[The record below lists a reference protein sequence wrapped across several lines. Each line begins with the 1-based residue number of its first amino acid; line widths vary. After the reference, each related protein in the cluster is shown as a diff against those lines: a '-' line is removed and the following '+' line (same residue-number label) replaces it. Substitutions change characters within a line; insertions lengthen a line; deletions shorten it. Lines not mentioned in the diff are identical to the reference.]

1 MTRLWLRIA
10 IATVAIVATLVVAV
24 DTFVIGPAVDESA
37 HAAATAAAIEAT
49 LVAQLVRRGGAP
61 PGDAVVSAGRTRS
74 EAASGSAPIGDGRFV
89 QVPLREQGALV
100 EALWRGLLLV
110 IGTGALAGA
119 GWALWVGVARARDLG
134 SLCRA
139 LRELGG
145 GDAHSDAPARAA
157 SIEHLARVVDELRA
171 TLAQQVLS
179 QAELVGI
186 VAHDLRSPLTGI
198 CLAGDWLE
206 RSKNSSERARARDQ
220 IQRECDRLAA
230 IADDVLQLCGDAHS
244 NATDAQRWV
253 AADQLLLDVV
263 DRLRSTGS
271 AAQQVRVTS
280 ALSTAVRVDSSIARA
295 VANLAENAARHAPLG
310 TQVSLAVRETE
321 AGAVE
326 FVVEDEGPGFKS
338 ELLKRAFVQGGTS
351 PGRAGLGLSSVRR
364 VVAAAGGASQLE
376 SRHGR
381 GTRVVLQVPQLDR
394 GL

>member
-24 DTFVIGPAVDESA
+24 DTFVIGPAADQSA
-37 HAAATAAAIEAT
+37 RAVATAAATEAT
-49 LVAQLVRRGGAP
+49 LVAQLVRQGGSPSGGA
-61 PGDAVVSAGRTRS
+61 VVLTGRTRS

-89 QVPLREQGALV
+89 QVPRREQGALV
-100 EALWRGLLLV
+100 ETLWRGLLLV

-134 SLCRA
+134 SVCRA
-139 LRELGG
+139 LRDLGG
-145 GDAHSDAPARAA
+145 GEAAPVVPARAV
-157 SIEHLARVVDELRA
+157 SIEHLARVVEGLRA

-186 VAHDLRSPLTGI
+186 MAHDLRSPLTGI

-206 RSKNSSERARARDQ
+206 RSNNSSERARARGQ

-230 IADDVLQLCGDAHS
+230 SADDVLQLCRDAHS
-244 NATDAQRWV
+244 NTTQRQQGV

-263 DRLRSTGS
+263 DRLRSAGS
-271 AAQQVRVTS
+271 ASQQVHVTS

-295 VANLAENAARHAPLG
+295 VANLAENAARHAPPG
-310 TQVSLAVRETE
+310 TQVSLAVRQTE

-326 FVVEDEGPGFKS
+326 FAVEDEGPGFAP
-338 ELLKRAFVQGGTS
+338 ELLECAFAQGGTS

-376 SRHGR
+376 RRDR

>member
-24 DTFVIGPAVDESA
+24 NTFVIGPAADESA
-37 HAAATAAAIEAT
+37 HAAATAAATEAT
-49 LVAQLVRRGGAP
+49 LVAQLVRQGGSPPGGA
-61 PGDAVVSAGRTRS
+61 VVLTGRTRS

-100 EALWRGLLLV
+100 ETLWRGLLLV

-134 SLCRA
+134 SVCRA
-139 LRELGG
+139 LRDLGG
-145 GDAHSDAPARAA
+145 GEAAPVVPARAA
-157 SIEHLARVVDELRA
+157 SIEHLARVVDGLRA

-186 VAHDLRSPLTGI
+186 MAHDLRSPLTGI

-206 RSKNSSERARARDQ
+206 RSQNSSERARARGQ

-230 IADDVLQLCGDAHS
+230 IADDVLQLCRDAHS
-244 NATDAQRWV
+244 NTTQTQHGV

-263 DRLRSTGS
+263 DRLRSAGS
-271 AAQQVRVTS
+271 ASQQVHVTS

-295 VANLAENAARHAPLG
+295 VANLAENAARHAPPG
-310 TQVSLAVRETE
+310 TQVSLAVRQTE

-326 FVVEDEGPGFKS
+326 FVVEDEGPGFAP
-338 ELLKRAFVQGGTS
+338 ELLECAFAQGGTS

-364 VVAAAGGASQLE
+364 VVEAAGGASQLE
-376 SRHGR
+376 RRDR

>member
-24 DTFVIGPAVDESA
+24 DTFVIGPAADQSA
-37 HAAATAAAIEAT
+37 RAVATAAATEAT
-49 LVAQLVRRGGAP
+49 LVAQLVRQGGSPPGGAI
-61 PGDAVVSAGRTRS
+61 VLTGRTRS

-100 EALWRGLLLV
+100 ETLWRGLLLV

-134 SLCRA
+134 SVCRA
-139 LRELGG
+139 LRDLGG
-145 GDAHSDAPARAA
+145 GEAAPVVPARAV
-157 SIEHLARVVDELRA
+157 SIEHLARVVEGLRA

-186 VAHDLRSPLTGI
+186 MAHDLRSPLTGI

-206 RSKNSSERARARDQ
+206 RSQNSAERARARGQ

-230 IADDVLQLCGDAHS
+230 IADDVLQLCRDAHS
-244 NATDAQRWV
+244 NTTDTQHGV

-263 DRLRSTGS
+263 DRLRSGGS
-271 AAQQVRVTS
+271 GSQQVHVVS
-280 ALSTAVRVDSSIARA
+280 ALSTAACVDSNIARA
-295 VANLAENAARHAPLG
+295 VANVAENAARYAPPG
-310 TQVSLAVRETE
+310 TQVSLAVTQTE

-326 FVVEDEGPGFKS
+326 FVIEDEGPGFAP
-338 ELLKRAFVQGGTS
+338 ELLECAFTQGRTS

-376 SRHGR
+376 RRDR

-394 GL
+394 GV

>member
-24 DTFVIGPAVDESA
+24 DTFVIGPAADQSA
-37 HAAATAAAIEAT
+37 RAVATAAATEAT
-49 LVAQLVRRGGAP
+49 LVAQLVRQGGSPPGGAI
-61 PGDAVVSAGRTRS
+61 VLTGRTRS

-100 EALWRGLLLV
+100 ETLWRGLLLV

-134 SLCRA
+134 SVCRA
-139 LRELGG
+139 LRDLGG
-145 GDAHSDAPARAA
+145 GEAAPVVPARAV
-157 SIEHLARVVDELRA
+157 SIEHLARVVEGLRA

-186 VAHDLRSPLTGI
+186 MAHDLRSPLTGI

-206 RSKNSSERARARDQ
+206 RSNNSSERARARGQ

-230 IADDVLQLCGDAHS
+230 IADDVLQLCRDAHS
-244 NATDAQRWV
+244 NTTQRQQGV

-263 DRLRSTGS
+263 DRLRSAGS
-271 AAQQVRVTS
+271 ASQQVHVTS
-280 ALSTAVRVDSSIARA
+280 ALTTAVRVDSSIARA
-295 VANLAENAARHAPLG
+295 VANLAENAARHAPPG
-310 TQVSLAVRETE
+310 TQVSLAVRQTE

-326 FVVEDEGPGFKS
+326 FAVEDEGPGFAP
-338 ELLKRAFVQGGTS
+338 ELLECAFAQGGTS

-376 SRHGR
+376 RRDR

-394 GL
+394 GV

>member
-24 DTFVIGPAVDESA
+24 DTFVIRPAADESA
-37 HAAATAAAIEAT
+37 RAAATAAATEAT
-49 LVAQLVRRGGAP
+49 LVAQLVRQGGSPPGGA
-61 PGDAVVSAGRTRS
+61 VVLTGRTRS

-89 QVPLREQGALV
+89 QVPVRDQGTLV

-119 GWALWVGVARARDLG
+119 GWALWAGVVRARDLG
-134 SLCRA
+134 SVCRA
-139 LRELGG
+139 LREMSGA
-145 GDAHSDAPARAA
+145 DSAAVIPAEPS
-157 SIEHLARVVDELRA
+157 SIEHLARVVDGLRA

-206 RSKNSSERARARDQ
+206 RSQNSSDRARARGQ

-230 IADDVLQLCGDAHS
+230 IADDVLQLCRDAHS
-244 NATDAQRWV
+244 NAIDTQRGV

-263 DRLRSTGS
+263 DRLRGSGS

-280 ALSTAVRVDSSIARA
+280 AVSTAVRVDSNIARA

-310 TQVSLAVRETE
+310 TQVSLAVRETK

-326 FVVEDEGPGFKS
+326 FVVEDEGPGFTS
-338 ELLKRAFVQGGTS
+338 ELLKCAFVQGGTS
-351 PGRAGLGLSSVRR
+351 PGRAGLGLTSVRS
-364 VVAAAGGASQLE
+364 VVAAAGGASRLE
-376 SRHGR
+376 NRHGR
-381 GTRVVLQVPQLDR
+381 GTRIVLQVPQLDR

>member
-37 HAAATAAAIEAT
+37 HAAATAAATEAT

-61 PGDAVVSAGRTRS
+61 AGDAVVSTGRTRS
-74 EAASGSAPIGDGRFV
+74 EAAVGSAPIGDGRFV

-119 GWALWVGVARARDLG
+119 GWALWIGVVRARGLG
-134 SLCRA
+134 SVCRA
-139 LRELGG
+139 LREMGG
-145 GDAHSDAPARAA
+145 ADSAAGIPAETV
-157 SIEHLARVVDELRA
+157 SIEHLARVVDRLRA

-186 VAHDLRSPLTGI
+186 MAHDLRSPLTGI

-206 RSKNSSERARARDQ
+206 RSQNSSERARARGQ
-220 IQRECDRLAA
+220 IQRECDRLAV
-230 IADDVLQLCGDAHS
+230 IADDVLQLCRDAHS
-244 NATDAQRWV
+244 NTTQTQHGV

-263 DRLRSTGS
+263 DRLRSAGS
-271 AAQQVRVTS
+271 ASKQVHVTS

-295 VANLAENAARHAPLG
+295 VANLAENAARHAPLAHRYRLRSG
-310 TQVSLAVRETE
+310 R
-321 AGAVE
+321 
-326 FVVEDEGPGFKS
+326 P
-338 ELLKRAFVQGGTS
+338 KRAQSSLSLRMKVLDLRRS
-351 PGRAGLGLSSVRR
+351 CWSARLHRAARPRGARDLGSRACDESSRQR
-364 VVAAAGGASQLE
+364 AEHRS
-376 SRHGR
+376 
-381 GTRVVLQVPQLDR
+381 
-394 GL
+394 

>member
-24 DTFVIGPAVDESA
+24 DTFVIGPAADQSA
-37 HAAATAAAIEAT
+37 RAVATAAATEAT
-49 LVAQLVRRGGAP
+49 LVAQLVRQGGSPPGGAI
-61 PGDAVVSAGRTRS
+61 VLTGRTRS

-100 EALWRGLLLV
+100 ETLWRGLLLV

-134 SLCRA
+134 SVCRA
-139 LRELGG
+139 LRDLGG
-145 GDAHSDAPARAA
+145 GEAAPVVPARAV
-157 SIEHLARVVDELRA
+157 SIEHLARVVEGLRA

-186 VAHDLRSPLTGI
+186 MAHDLRSPLTGI

-206 RSKNSSERARARDQ
+206 RSNNSSERARARGQ

-230 IADDVLQLCGDAHS
+230 IADDVLQLCRDAHS
-244 NATDAQRWV
+244 NTTQRQQGV

-263 DRLRSTGS
+263 DRLRSAGS
-271 AAQQVRVTS
+271 ASQQVHVTS
-280 ALSTAVRVDSSIARA
+280 ALTTAVRVDSSIARA
-295 VANLAENAARHAPLG
+295 VANLAENAARHAPPG
-310 TQVSLAVRETE
+310 TQVSLAVRQTE

-326 FVVEDEGPGFKS
+326 FAVEDEGPGFAP
-338 ELLKRAFVQGGTS
+338 ELLECAFAQGGTS

-376 SRHGR
+376 RRDR